1 MRIAVIGGG
10 PGGLYFA
17 YLWKRRHP
25 EAQVDLFEQNAAGA
39 TFGFGV
45 VFSDQALE
53 FLRTDDPSTVN
64 AIAPRMERWSN
75 ITLNLRGESVEI
87 DGVGFSSIGR
97 LELLAILQARARA
110 VGVVP
115 HYQTPVQSVDQ
126 LTGYDLIVA
135 ADGLNS
141 LTRRF
146 SEGDFGFSI
155 AYSSN
160 KFSWYGT
167 TKTFATLSQTFVETD
182 RGTFNAHHY
191 RYSPDM
197 STFLVECDRATWQ
210 AYGFAEKTIEESR
223 AICEGVFADALDGHA
238 LISNKSIWRNFPW
251 VWNEH
256 WSYRNVVLIGD
267 ALHSAHFSI
276 GSGTRLAI
284 EDATALVKALESEEW
299 IDDALVRYEANRKP
313 IVKKLVT
320 AAKTSASWYENFPE
334 HMKLDLMDFAY
345 SYITRSGRIDD
356 ARLAAMSPKFM
367 ARYHASKAA
376 QRTVAKAEPIHDS
389 VPPDNPGSREIGFT
403 IGERYNASR
412 ILFDNLARGRG
423 DKLALTGPA
432 GTVTYKELCDFA
444 CRWGNGFA
452 SLGLKRGDRILM
464 FLDDTPTYPAA
475 FFGAVRA
482 GFVPLLINTL
492 TPPDLLNFY
501 LADSGATVAVADAEF
516 CARFNTEACNETQ
529 LATLIVV
536 NGEAGEHAAPKALVA
551 AQWLEAFS
559 AELAEADTDRNEMAF
574 WMYSSGSTGRPK
586 GIVHLQ
592 HDMAYSDQAF
602 AQNVLRLGDDDICF
616 SVPKIFF
623 AYGFGNSI
631 TFPFSAGAAT
641 LLLPGQPRPTA
652 IFETIARYRPTVFFG
667 LPTLYT
673 TLTKA
678 DGADKADFSS
688 LRMALSAAEVLS
700 SEVFKE
706 WKAFTGLE
714 IMEGLGSTEAL
725 HIYLSNRPDWKKPGA
740 AGLRVPGYEIALKDK
755 DGCEVGDGE
764 EGIMWVR
771 GDSATPLYW
780 NRPDKTA
787 ETIREEGWIYTGDR
801 FVRDADGFHF
811 FRGRADD
818 LVKISGQWVYPLEIE
833 LCLAEHPDIRECAV
847 FAAELPDRRMTLKA
861 VVVMNGRCDNEAGT
875 TRELQDYV
883 KAKLLP
889 YKYPREIKFIEELP
903 KTGTGKIDR
912 QAVMRM

>member
-376 QRTVAKAEPIHDS
+376 QRTVAQAEPIHDS

-464 FLDDTPTYPAA
+464 FLDDTPAYPAA

-602 AQNVLRLGDDDICF
+602 AQNVLKLGDDDICF